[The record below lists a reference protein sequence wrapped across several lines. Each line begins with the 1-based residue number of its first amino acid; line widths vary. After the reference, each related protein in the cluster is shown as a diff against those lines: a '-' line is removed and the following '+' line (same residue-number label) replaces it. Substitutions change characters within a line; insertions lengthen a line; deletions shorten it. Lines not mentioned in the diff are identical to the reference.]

1 MILLLAA
8 AALAAAP
15 AGEAVIEVTIT
26 GIRSDKGQIHVDVC
40 PEATFL
46 KACPYT
52 VVVPAKPGTV
62 SVIVRGVP
70 PGRYAVQAFHDAN
83 ANGELD
89 LGMFSIPKEGIGF
102 SNDAMAKLQR
112 PKFSVA
118 AFDHGTSP
126 QHVPITLRYFLG

>member
-1 MILLLAA
+1 MSRCWLTRRARERI
-8 AALAAAP
+8 
-15 AGEAVIEVTIT
+15 
-26 GIRSDKGQIHVDVC
+26 DVC

-46 KACPYT
+46 KACPYS
-52 VVVPAKPGTV
+52 VVVPAKAGTV

-89 LGMFSIPKEGIGF
+89 LGIFSIPKEGIGF

-118 AFDHGTSP
+118 AFDHGTAA
-126 QHVPITLRYFLG
+126 QHVPVTLRYFLG